1 MTLATYL
8 AHQIHREEP
17 VTVTVTMQN
26 PLEKFSSETTEYL
39 EHVPTTP
46 GEKIAHFLHSTLC
59 HVS

>member
-17 VTVTVTMQN
+17 VTMQN
-26 PLEKFSSETTEYL
+26 PIEKFSTETTEYL
-39 EHVPTTP
+39 EHIPTTP

-59 HVS
+59 HVSL